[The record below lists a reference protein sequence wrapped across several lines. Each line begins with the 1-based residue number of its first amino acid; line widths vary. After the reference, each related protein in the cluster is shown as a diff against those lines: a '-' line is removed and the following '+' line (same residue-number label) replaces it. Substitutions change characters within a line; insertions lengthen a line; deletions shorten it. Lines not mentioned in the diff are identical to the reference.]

1 MKGGDPYQFAALRA
15 EEVVRD
21 CNITSLP
28 VNLLGLAA
36 DLNILLV
43 PKPAFSPGVSGML
56 MRVGQNY
63 GIAYATHIE
72 SEGFQRFSIAHEL
85 GHYLLAGHVDA
96 VLANGS
102 IHESRAGFA
111 SGDKYEMEADHFAA
125 GLIMPKSLFVPSLRK
140 AGRGLSAV
148 VKLAKQCGT
157 SLPATAIRFAQCTSD
172 PVAIVV
178 STGMIVDYCFMS
190 DDLRECSGIDWLRK
204 GQAVPRGT
212 PTARFNQEPVN
223 VRIGRRLED
232 VSTLSAWF
240 GGNRDIELQ
249 EDVIGLGSYG
259 KSLTVLYGIELPD
272 EEEEEDE
279 RSLLESWTPRFR
291 R

>member
-1 MKGGDPYQFAALRA
+1 MKGGDPYRFAALRA
-15 EEVVRD
+15 EEIIRER
-21 CNITSLP
+21 NITSLP
-28 VNLLGLAA
+28 VNLTVLAA
-36 DLNILLV
+36 DLSIIV
-43 PKPAFSPGVSGML
+43 APKPVSSAGVSGML
-56 MRVGQNY
+56 MRVGQNF

-85 GHYLLAGHVDA
+85 GHYFLAGHVDA
-96 VLANGS
+96 VLANGE

-125 GLIMPKSLFVPSLRK
+125 GLLMPKSLFVPALRM

-148 VKLAKQCGT
+148 VKLANQCGT
-157 SLPATAIRFAQCTSD
+157 SLPATAIRFAQCTGE

-178 STGMIVDYCFMS
+178 STGMVVDYCFMS
-190 DDLRECSGIDWLRK
+190 DDLREFSGINWLRK
-204 GQAVPRGT
+204 GQGVPRGT
-212 PTARFNQEPVN
+212 PTAKFNKDPEN
-223 VRIGRRLED
+223 IRIGRRLED

-249 EDVIGLGSYG
+249 EDVMGLGSYG
-259 KSLTVLYGIELPD
+259 KTLTVLYDIELPD
-272 EEEEEDE
+272 DEEEEDE
-279 RSLLESWTPRFR
+279 RSLRESWTPKFR